1 MEKLLTEASIGAVL
15 DDLGLA
21 RDDESVSALM
31 DDLRQIATSDG
42 TVGMMTRA
50 IASAELYGFGRVFG
64 SWLADALLAQRLG
77 WVHPVPLLGTEAALG
92 MSSTRP
98 RRAATVVAATGIDVG
113 SERVKG
119 LLAAHAHAALR
130 AIDLSA
136 ELERRAEWMLDR
148 AFCADMEMGEPRVA
162 VIGLVELHRL
172 LTERG
177 FRQTSRDGLTAIQ
190 EARHEGFTTTPDI
203 TSADP
208 AAEHAVRYAA
218 DARPERRGTKRRCRQ
233 AGDPPDGRGRR
244 RDEGDER

>member
-1 MEKLLTEASIGAVL
+1 MVEFHYRWHPYYGGRFQHEGREDRANGA
-15 DDLGLA
+15 
-21 RDDESVSALM
+21 
-31 DDLRQIATSDG
+31 I
-42 TVGMMTRA
+42 
-50 IASAELYGFGRVFG
+50 IRV
-64 SWLADALLAQRLG
+64 
-77 WVHPVPLLGTEAALG
+77 EI
-92 MSSTRP
+92 RP
-98 RRAATVVAATGIDVG
+98 GEIIQV
-113 SERVKG
+113 
-119 LLAAHAHAALR
+119 
-130 AIDLSA
+130 
-136 ELERRAEWMLDR
+136 AEWMLDR

-177 FRQTSRDGLTAIQ
+177 FRQTSRGGLTAIQ
-190 EARHEGFTTTPDI
+190 EARHEGFTTTADI